1 MRGDIMTGRDSAR
14 QAVADY
20 VERPVA
26 RLLARLGLTPNLVTL
41 IGLAIAGAGAYTIA
55 VGQWWVGGLIVLF
68 AGVFDL
74 FDGALAR
81 ATGKASDF
89 GALLDSTIDRVSE
102 AVVLLGLLAFY
113 LSAND
118 DLGSILVY
126 VALVG
131 SIMVSYMRARSE
143 GLGIDCKVGVMTR
156 PERVAAVG
164 IGLIVGH
171 WLPVVVLVVLGAIGA
186 LTTVTAIHRLIH
198 TSRMISVAHSARA
211 RNDDRD
217 VQR

>member
-1 MRGDIMTGRDSAR
+1 MTGRDSAR

-55 VGQWWVGGLIVLF
+55 IGQWWVGGLIVLF

-81 ATGKASDF
+81 ATGKESDF

-113 LSAND
+113 LSTDD
-118 DLGSILVY
+118 DLGAILVY

-164 IGLIVGH
+164 TGLIVGH

-186 LTTVTAIHRLIH
+186 LTTFTAIHRLIH
-198 TSRMISVAHSARA
+198 TSRMIS
-211 RNDDRD
+211 NDDRD

>member
-1 MRGDIMTGRDSAR
+1 M
-14 QAVADY
+14 
-20 VERPVA
+20 
-26 RLLARLGLTPNLVTL
+26 
-41 IGLAIAGAGAYTIA
+41 
-55 VGQWWVGGLIVLF
+55 
-68 AGVFDL
+68 

-113 LSAND
+113 LSSND

-156 PERVAAVG
+156 PERVVA
-164 IGLIVGH
+164 IGSALIVGH
-171 WLPVVVLVVLGAIGA
+171 WLPITMLAVLGVIGT
-186 LTTVTAIHRLIH
+186 LTTVTAVHRLVH
-198 TSRMISVAHSARA
+198 TSRMINSE
-211 RNDDRD
+211 DRD
-217 VQR
+217 VQ

>member
-1 MRGDIMTGRDSAR
+1 MTGRDSAR

-41 IGLAIAGAGAYTIA
+41 IGLAIAGAGAYLIA
-55 VGQWWVGGLIVLF
+55 TGHWWGGGLIVLF
-68 AGVFDL
+68 AGAFDM

-113 LSAND
+113 LSSND

-156 PERVAAVG
+156 PERVVA
-164 IGLIVGH
+164 IGTALIVGH
-171 WLPVVVLVVLGAIGA
+171 WLPITMLVVLGAIGA
-186 LTTVTAIHRLIH
+186 LTTVTAVHRLVH
-198 TSRMISVAHSARA
+198 TSRMINSE
-211 RNDDRD
+211 DRD
-217 VQR
+217 VQ

>member
-1 MRGDIMTGRDSAR
+1 MTGRDSAR

-81 ATGKASDF
+81 ATGKESDF

-113 LSAND
+113 LSADD

-171 WLPVVVLVVLGAIGA
+171 WLPVVVLVVLGAIGV

-198 TSRMISVAHSARA
+198 ASRMISVARSARA

>member
-1 MRGDIMTGRDSAR
+1 M
-14 QAVADY
+14 
-20 VERPVA
+20 
-26 RLLARLGLTPNLVTL
+26 TPNLVTL
-41 IGLAIAGAGAYTIA
+41 IGLAIAGAGAYLIA
-55 VGQWWVGGLIVLF
+55 TGHWWGGGLVVLF
-68 AGVFDL
+68 AGAFDM

-113 LSAND
+113 LSSND

-156 PERVAAVG
+156 PERVVA
-164 IGLIVGH
+164 IGSALIVGH
-171 WLPVVVLVVLGAIGA
+171 WLPITMLVVLGVIGT
-186 LTTVTAIHRLIH
+186 LTTVTAVHRLVH
-198 TSRMISVAHSARA
+198 TSRMINSE
-211 RNDDRD
+211 DRD
-217 VQR
+217 VQ

>member
-1 MRGDIMTGRDSAR
+1 MTGRDSAR

-20 VERPVA
+20 IERPVA
-26 RLLARLGLTPNLVTL
+26 RLFSRVGLTPNAVSL
-41 IGLAIAGAGAYTIA
+41 IGLAIAGGGAYVIA
-55 VGQWWVGGLIVLF
+55 IGNWWAGGLIVLF
-68 AGVFDL
+68 AGIFDL

-81 ATGKASDF
+81 ATGKVSDF

-102 AVVLLGLLAFY
+102 AVVLLGLLAYY
-113 LSAND
+113 LSKNN

-171 WLPVVVLVVLGAIGA
+171 WVPVVVMVVLGVIGA

-198 TSRMISVAHSARA
+198 TSRMISKEE
-211 RNDDRD
+211 RD
-217 VQR
+217 VQ

>member
-1 MRGDIMTGRDSAR
+1 MTGRDSAR

-26 RLLARLGLTPNLVTL
+26 RLFSRVGLTPNAVSL
-41 IGLAIAGAGAYTIA
+41 IGLAIAGGGAYVIA
-55 VGQWWVGGLIVLF
+55 IGNWWAGGLIVLF
-68 AGVFDL
+68 AGIFDL

-81 ATGKASDF
+81 ATGKVSDF

-102 AVVLLGLLAFY
+102 AVVLLGLLAYY
-113 LSAND
+113 LSKNN

-171 WLPVVVLVVLGAIGA
+171 WVPVAVMVVLGVIGA

-198 TSRMISVAHSARA
+198 TSRMIS
-211 RNDDRD
+211 NEERD
-217 VQR
+217 VQ

>member
-1 MRGDIMTGRDSAR
+1 MTGRDSAR

-20 VERPVA
+20 IERPVA
-26 RLLARLGLTPNLVTL
+26 RLFSRVGLTPNAVSL
-41 IGLAIAGAGAYTIA
+41 IGLAIAGGGAYVIA
-55 VGQWWVGGLIVLF
+55 IGNWWAGGLIVLF
-68 AGVFDL
+68 AGIFDL

-81 ATGKASDF
+81 ATGKVSDF

-102 AVVLLGLLAFY
+102 AVVLLGLLAYY
-113 LSAND
+113 LSKNN

-171 WLPVVVLVVLGAIGA
+171 WVPVVVMVVLGVIGA

-198 TSRMISVAHSARA
+198 TSRMIS
-211 RNDDRD
+211 NEERD
-217 VQR
+217 VQ

>member
-1 MRGDIMTGRDSAR
+1 MTARDSAR

-41 IGLAIAGAGAYTIA
+41 IGLAIAGVGAYTIA
-55 VGQWWVGGLIVLF
+55 VGNWWAGGLIVLF

-81 ATGKASDF
+81 ATGKVSDF

-102 AVVLLGLLAFY
+102 AVVLLGLLAYY
-113 LSAND
+113 LSTDD

-164 IGLIVGH
+164 IGLVVGH
-171 WLPVVVLVVLGAIGA
+171 WVPVVVLVVLGAIGA

-198 TSRMISVAHSARA
+198 TSRMIA
-211 RNDDRD
+211 NENRD
-217 VQR
+217 VQ

>member
-1 MRGDIMTGRDSAR
+1 MMGRDSAR
-14 QAVADY
+14 QAVANY

-41 IGLAIAGAGAYTIA
+41 IGLAIAGAGAYLIA
-55 VGQWWVGGLIVLF
+55 TGHWWGGGLIVLF
-68 AGVFDL
+68 AGAFDM

-81 ATGKASDF
+81 ATGKESDF

-113 LSAND
+113 LSSND

-156 PERVAAVG
+156 PERVVA
-164 IGLIVGH
+164 IGTALIVGH
-171 WLPVVVLVVLGAIGA
+171 WLPITMLVVLGVIGA
-186 LTTVTAIHRLIH
+186 LTTVTAVHRLVH
-198 TSRMISVAHSARA
+198 TSRMINSE
-211 RNDDRD
+211 DRD
-217 VQR
+217 DQ

>member
-1 MRGDIMTGRDSAR
+1 MTGRDSAR

-55 VGQWWVGGLIVLF
+55 IGQWWVGGLIVLF

-81 ATGKASDF
+81 ATGKESDF

-113 LSAND
+113 LSADD
-118 DLGSILVY
+118 DLGAILVY

-198 TSRMISVAHSARA
+198 TSRMIS
-211 RNDDRD
+211 NDDRD

>member
-1 MRGDIMTGRDSAR
+1 MTGRDSAR

-26 RLLARLGLTPNLVTL
+26 RLLARLGLTPNLVTF

-55 VGQWWVGGLIVLF
+55 IGNWWAGGLIVLF

-81 ATGKASDF
+81 ATGKVSDF
-89 GALLDSTIDRVSE
+89 RALLDSTIDRVSE
-102 AVVLLGLLAFY
+102 AVVLLGLLAYY
-113 LSAND
+113 LSTDD

-171 WLPVVVLVVLGAIGA
+171 WAPVVVLAVLGVIAA
-186 LTTVTAIHRLIH
+186 LTTVTAIHRMIH
-198 TSRMISVAHSARA
+198 TPRMIA
-211 RNDDRD
+211 NEDRD
-217 VQR
+217 AR

>member
-1 MRGDIMTGRDSAR
+1 MTGRDSAR

-20 VERPVA
+20 VEQPVA
-26 RLLARLGLTPNLVTL
+26 RLFARLGLTPNLVTL
-41 IGLAIAGAGAYTIA
+41 IGLVIAGSGAYMIA
-55 VGQWWVGGLIVLF
+55 IGQWWGAGLIVLF
-68 AGVFDL
+68 AGVFDM

-102 AVVLLGLLAFY
+102 AVVLLGLLAYY
-113 LSAND
+113 LSTDD

-143 GLGIDCKVGVMTR
+143 GLGIECKVGVMTR

-171 WLPVVVLVVLGAIGA
+171 WLPIVVLVVLGAIGT
-186 LTTVTAIHRLIH
+186 LTTVTAIHRLVH
-198 TSRMISVAHSARA
+198 TSRMIA
-211 RNDDRD
+211 NEDRD
-217 VQR
+217 VK